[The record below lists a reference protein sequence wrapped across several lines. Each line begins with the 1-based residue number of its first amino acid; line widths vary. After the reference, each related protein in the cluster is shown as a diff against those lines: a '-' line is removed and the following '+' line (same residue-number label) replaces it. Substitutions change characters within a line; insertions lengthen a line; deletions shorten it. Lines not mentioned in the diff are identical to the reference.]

1 MFATKVYEGRMLQN
15 IIDQFTPLVKRA
27 ISSHINDIINERL
40 KGALTVRDSK
50 IESAQP
56 KQTDT
61 PAEETQAENKPE
73 SKVVTTEEE
82 LVVSVASKLN
92 VDQASALPS
101 LS

>member
-1 MFATKVYEGRMLQN
+1 MKEECLQN

-40 KGALTVRDSK
+40 KGALTVSDSK

-61 PAEETQAENKPE
+61 PAEELKQKINQNQK
-73 SKVVTTEEE
+73 SLLQKKN
-82 LVVSVASKLN
+82 LMLIVSLRQSVGKKWIYP
-92 VDQASALPS
+92 V
-101 LS
+101 